1 MIEVNLLP
9 GGKKRQAKGGGFKFS
24 MPSFGGGKG
33 GPGGKQDGW
42 IIGSA
47 ATIAIAVGAMGW
59 LFFASGQ
66 RADRL
71 EVAVEEAVRDSAR
84 YADLI
89 QKTEGLRA
97 RRDSIGRKVSIIQ
110 EIDGGRYIWAHLL
123 DEVSR
128 ALPDYT
134 WLTQIVQV
142 ANPDGDVSLIDF
154 RLEGRAGNNFALTRF
169 MENLEASPFV
179 REVQLV
185 ASEQVSEAVEQ
196 GGGGQRQV
204 HQFSLT
210 ARYEEP
216 PTEMIET
223 VPLFANAGPSEI
235 VP

>member
-9 GGKKRQAKGGGFKFS
+9 GGKKRQAKGSGFKLS
-24 MPSFGGGKG
+24 LPSFGGGKG
-33 GPGGKQDGW
+33 GRGSRRDGW
-42 IIGSA
+42 MLGSA
-47 ATIAIAVGAMGW
+47 AVIALALGGMGW
-59 LFFASGQ
+59 MFFGTGSRASQ
-66 RADRL
+66 L
-71 EVAVEEAVRDSAR
+71 EVAIEEAVRDSAR

-110 EIDGGRYIWAHLL
+110 EIDGGRYIWPHIL

-134 WLTQIVQV
+134 WLTQMVQV
-142 ANPDGDVSLIDF
+142 ANPDGDISLIEF

-169 MENLEASPFV
+169 MENLEASPFIRNV
-179 REVQLV
+179 RLV
-185 ASEQVSEAVEQ
+185 MSEQVSEAVEQ
-196 GGGGQRQV
+196 GNGQRQV
-204 HQFSLT
+204 QQFTLNAS
-210 ARYEEP
+210 YEEP

-223 VPLFANAGPSEI
+223 VPLFANAGATQI

>member
-9 GGKKRQAKGGGFKFS
+9 GGKKRQAKGAGFRLS
-24 MPSFGGGKG
+24 LPSFGGGKG
-33 GPGGKQDGW
+33 GRGGKQDGW
-42 IIGSA
+42 MLGSA
-47 ATIAIAVGAMGW
+47 AVIALALGGIGW
-59 LFFASGQ
+59 MFIGSGQ
-66 RADRL
+66 REGRL
-71 EVAVEEAVRDSAR
+71 EVAIEEAVRDSAR

-110 EIDGGRYIWAHLL
+110 EIDGGRYIWPHIM

-134 WLTQIVQV
+134 WLTQLVQI
-142 ANPDGDVSLIDF
+142 ANPDGDVSLIEF

-179 REVQLV
+179 RDVQLIT
-185 ASEQVSEAVEQ
+185 SEQVSESVEQ
-196 GGGGQRQV
+196 GQGGGQRQV
-204 HQFSLT
+204 HQFTLN

-223 VPLFANAGPSEI
+223 VPLFAGAGAI